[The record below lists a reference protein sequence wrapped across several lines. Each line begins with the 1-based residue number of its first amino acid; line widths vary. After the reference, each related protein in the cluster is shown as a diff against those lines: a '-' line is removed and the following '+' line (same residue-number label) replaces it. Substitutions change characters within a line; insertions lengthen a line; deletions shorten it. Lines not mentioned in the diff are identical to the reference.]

1 MERDNTTT
9 QRLNIVERL
18 KAHTAAARL
27 IVIQGDVLGR
37 NIELAERAVMIG
49 RGASCD
55 FLIQHASV
63 SRQHCK
69 IWNEGGRFYIA
80 DLGST
85 NQTMLNGAR
94 VEHGELQ
101 DEDRITVGEIE
112 LKFLAPHNIES
123 GYHQAL
129 YQMANIDSL
138 TQLPNRR
145 IFRDALDQAI
155 EVANQTKQALSLI
168 FVDLDHFKKVNDE
181 IGHLAGDEVLKLVAA
196 VLRDSLCD
204 GCIAGR
210 IGGEEFAIMLPNA
223 DLQKAALYAEKLRAG
238 IQAIQDGLPEG
249 VRGITSSA
257 GIAYWNSNKMK
268 SSADLMRAADAQLMR
283 AKTEG
288 RNRVCYVP
296 DID

>member
-18 KAHTAAARL
+18 KAHAAAARL

-37 NIELAERAVMIG
+37 NIELADRAVMIG

-69 IWNEGGRFYIA
+69 IWNEDGRFYIA

-85 NQTMLNGAR
+85 NQTVLNGAR
-94 VEHGELQ
+94 VQHAELQ

-123 GYHQAL
+123 SYHQAL
-129 YQMANIDSL
+129 YEMANIDSL

-155 EVANQTKQALSLI
+155 EVANQTSQALTLI

-181 IGHLAGDEVLKLVAA
+181 IGHLSGDEVLKLVAS
-196 VLRDSLCD
+196 VLRESLHS
-204 GCIAGR
+204 GYSAGR

-223 DLQKAALYAEKLRAG
+223 DLKIALIYAEKLRAG
-238 IQAIQDGLPEG
+238 IEAIRDGLPDG
-249 VRGITSSA
+249 VQGITTSI
-257 GIAYWNSNKMK
+257 GIARWQSVRMK

-288 RNRVCYVP
+288 RNRVCFIP
-296 DID
+296 ELE